1 MAIAGSRLAGAAAG
15 AASAAGATG
24 ATVAGELIGSGDAGA
39 TRRRLLAWSGWGT
52 IALVGLQAAVAG
64 LAYFWP
70 RRVAPVGIRV
80 TAGAPED
87 YRVGDVRYF
96 AEGKFYLVRLDEG
109 FLALSQKCPHLGC
122 TVPWKADL
130 EEHGTRGLFKCPC
143 HSSTYLP
150 NGQIVAGPAKRPM
163 DTMAIRLQGGKLL
176 VDTAAI
182 TRRERWSPE
191 QAFRIA

>member
-15 AASAAGATG
+15 TTG
-24 ATVAGELIGSGDAGA
+24 ATVAAELIGGGDAGT